1 MLTTFLIVLEII
13 ILTGLGIAFLLL
25 GLPLLFTGAPF
36 MPSYRKSRKDVLDG
50 LFEIAKKENVKKI
63 IDIGSGDGRVVI
75 EFARNGFESYGIEFN
90 PLLVWYSR
98 YKIKRSGLKNAHII
112 RGDFWKTDLSE
123 YDFVYLFQ
131 LNYVNA
137 LLTDKFKKELKT
149 GAIIASAGFPMF
161 DFDLIKQEGI
171 FWVYRK

>member
-1 MLTTFLIVLEII
+1 MTFLVILEII
-13 ILTGLGIAFLLL
+13 ILTGLGLAFLLL

-36 MPSYRKSRKDVLDG
+36 MPSYRKNRKNVLED
-50 LFEIAKKENVKKI
+50 LFEIAKKENAKKI
-63 IDIGSGDGRVVI
+63 VDIGSGDGRVVI
-75 EFARNGFESYGIEFN
+75 EFAKQGFESYGIEFN

-98 YKIKRSGLKNAHII
+98 YKIKRAGLKNAHII
-112 RGDFWKTDLSE
+112 RGDFWKTDLSQ
-123 YDFVYLFQ
+123 YDLVYLFQ

-137 LLTDKFKKELKT
+137 LLGDKFKKELKT

-161 DFDLIKQEGI
+161 NFDLIGQKEI

>member
-1 MLTTFLIVLEII
+1 MFFLIALEII
-13 ILTGLGIAFLLL
+13 ILIGLTLAFLLL

-36 MPSYRKSRKDVLDG
+36 IPSYKRNKKDVLEG

-63 IDIGSGDGRVVI
+63 VDIGSGDGRVVI
-75 EFARNGFESYGIEFN
+75 EFARQGFESYGIEFN

-98 YKIKRSGLKNAHII
+98 YKIKRLGLKNAHIM
-112 RGDFWKTDLSE
+112 RGDFWKINLSE
-123 YDFVYLFQ
+123 YDFIYLFQ

-161 DFDLIKQEGI
+161 DFNLVKQEGI
-171 FWVYRK
+171 FWIYKN

>member
-1 MLTTFLIVLEII
+1 MTILIITEII
-13 ILTGLGIAFLLL
+13 ILTGLGLAFLFL

-36 MPSYRKSRKDVLDG
+36 MPSYKRNKKDVLEG

-63 IDIGSGDGRVVI
+63 VDVGSGDARVVI
-75 EFARNGFESYGIEFN
+75 EFARQGFESYGIEFN

-112 RGDFWKTDLSE
+112 KGNFWKINLSE
-123 YDFVYLFQ
+123 FDLVYLFQ

-161 DFDLIKQEGI
+161 GFDLVKQEGI
-171 FWVYRK
+171 FWVYRN